1 MTRINV
7 VKAFTLNLGA
17 VLKKFEAGVH
27 EVEDDIA
34 QHWYVLLHIAPPVAA
49 EPVSE
54 PDPEPEPS
62 QVESVTVEDDG
73 STHVDSPEEVSEK
86 HTLIAQAEALG
97 IAVDGRWGVPRL
109 QAEIAKAGAA

>member
-1 MTRINV
+1 MTSINV

-27 EVEDDIA
+27 DVEDDIA
-34 QHWYVLLHIAPPVAA
+34 RHWYVLLHIAPPAAA

-54 PDPEPEPS
+54 PI
-62 QVESVTVEDDG
+62 QAESVTVEDDG
-73 STHVDSPEEVSEK
+73 STHVDTPEEVSEK

-97 IAVDGRWGVPRL
+97 ITVDGRWGVSRL
-109 QAEIAKAGAA
+109 QAEIAKVGAA